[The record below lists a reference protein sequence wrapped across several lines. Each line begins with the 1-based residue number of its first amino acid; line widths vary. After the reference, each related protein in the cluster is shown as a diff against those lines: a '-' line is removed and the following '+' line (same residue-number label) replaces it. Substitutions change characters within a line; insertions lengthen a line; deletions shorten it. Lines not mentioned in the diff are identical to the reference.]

1 MKKKKVKVVFIGC
14 VKFSKE
20 MIESLLESKFIEI
33 VGIVTKKRAKFNSDF
48 FSLDGIARKNSIPCF
63 LYNGKNDNE
72 MLYFLN
78 NLQFELGFCLGWS
91 NILKLSI
98 LKIPIFGFIGYHPT
112 NLPENRGRHPIIWSL
127 FLGLRSLTSTFFKMD
142 KSIDGGKII
151 DKVTIKITEMDNAE
165 SLYNKVCKI
174 AKKQI
179 QLFLPKYLDGSLK
192 LERQVLSKGS
202 FWRKRGKIDGIIDWR
217 MNSDAIQNL
226 VKALSKPYSGASTF
240 YKGKEFSVWKIKKG
254 PKVKNNIEPG
264 KVIEI
269 NNNNI
274 LVKCWEKSIWITDHN
289 FDILPK
295 RMEYLE

>member
-1 MKKKKVKVVFIGC
+1 
-14 VKFSKE
+14 
-20 MIESLLESKFIEI
+20 
-33 VGIVTKKRAKFNSDF
+33 
-48 FSLDGIARKNSIPCF
+48 
-63 LYNGKNDNE
+63 
-72 MLYFLN
+72 
-78 NLQFELGFCLGWS
+78 
-91 NILKLSI
+91 
-98 LKIPIFGFIGYHPT
+98 
-112 NLPENRGRHPIIWSL
+112 
-127 FLGLRSLTSTFFKMD
+127 MD
-142 KSIDGGKII
+142 KSIDGGEII
-151 DKVTIKITEMDNAE
+151 DKVTIKITNRDNAE
-165 SLYNKVCKI
+165 SLYDKVCKI
-174 AKKQI
+174 AKKQVN
-179 QLFLPKYLDGSLK
+179 LFLPKYLNGNLK
-192 LERQVLSKGS
+192 LEKQVLSKGN

-217 MNSDAIQNL
+217 MNFDAIQNL